1 MSEHTK
7 VFTYQ
12 QNGLSYTVTVYEQDG
27 QFLADIQVT
36 EGAMDVNAVYLADGD
51 MSGSS
56 IGLSG
61 PLNMNGGGS
70 VYDGESVQWDQAIM
84 LSDPGLGTDGT
95 DKETYLAEGDTLT
108 VPLSIE
114 SLDEID
120 FFGIRATSTTTP
132 EGSIKAVS
140 GDPETPEEPEEPLH
154 DKVFFDNGT
163 DESGASLGGVFIL
176 SEEPVDNVFNVP
188 SLPEGTE
195 PTFQNYVAYFEEL
208 GGDVG
213 SVSAVAF
220 YETDE
225 DGNPQETFRIDAPEG
240 GFADGDAMIDSYNA
254 AIEAMAGQD
263 DGQDLMAA
271 LSTGVL
277 VEDAPY
283 VEDADVAEPVTVD

>member
-36 EGAMDVNAVYLADGD
+36 EGAMDVNAIYLADDD

-56 IGLSG
+56 TGLPG

-70 VYDGESVQWDQAIM
+70 VYEGERVQWDQAIK
-84 LSDPGLGTDGT
+84 LSDPGLGTSGT

-140 GDPETPEEPEEPLH
+140 GDPETPEEPEDPVH
-154 DKVFFDNGT
+154 DKVFFDYGT

-176 SEEPVDNVFNVP
+176 SKEPDDNVFNVP

-208 GGDVG
+208 GGEIG
-213 SVSAVAF
+213 SVASVAF
-220 YETDE
+220 YETDAE
-225 DGNPQETFRIDAPEG
+225 GNPQETFRIDAPEG
-240 GFADGDAMIDSYNA
+240 GFEDGDALIDAYDA

-283 VEDADVAEPVTVD
+283 VEDADVAEPATVD